1 MRDLI
6 NKSLKN
12 QIEIKEKERI
22 KLERKQNKGITNN
35 IGKVVKTEMMDIDK
49 TTSKLSLTPS
59 PLYNERNHQIPH
71 AYNSQSIK
79 TTYFNDVELEEYSV
93 MYFLI

>member
-1 MRDLI
+1 
-6 NKSLKN
+6 
-12 QIEIKEKERI
+12 
-22 KLERKQNKGITNN
+22 
-35 IGKVVKTEMMDIDK
+35 MMDIDK